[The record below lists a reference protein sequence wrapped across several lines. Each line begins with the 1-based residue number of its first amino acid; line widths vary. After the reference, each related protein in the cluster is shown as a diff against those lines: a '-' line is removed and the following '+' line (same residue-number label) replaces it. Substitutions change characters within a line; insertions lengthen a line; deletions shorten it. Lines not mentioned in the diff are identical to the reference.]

1 MKEEEKAY
9 IKEIVR
15 EVMDSF
21 VQEYDSRLRKVE
33 QKVFNGFG
41 LKINIL
47 YAICLAILTGVI
59 KLAFF

>member
-1 MKEEEKAY
+1 MKEEERAY

-15 EVMDSF
+15 EVMAEF
-21 VQEYDSRLRKVE
+21 KHESRLKKVE

-41 LKINIL
+41 LKINVL
-47 YAICLAILTGVI
+47 YAICMAILAGVI